1 MAWALKAY
9 IDVGWIPEGTG
20 GATITGPGG
29 MGNEPGYGAAAGAG
43 PMMNAQTLRIQIN
56 EMVGGLGSQSS
67 SALST
72 ALGTAAAQLGTD
84 LTTLLQNTAT
94 LATIFGWATGNP

>member
-1 MAWALKAY
+1 MAWALRAY
-9 IDVGWIPEGTG
+9 VDVGWIPEGTG
-20 GATITGPGG
+20 SATVGPIGGEGNQPGFGA
-29 MGNEPGYGAAAGAG
+29 NANAG
-43 PMMNAQTLRIQIN
+43 PLMNAQTLRIQIS